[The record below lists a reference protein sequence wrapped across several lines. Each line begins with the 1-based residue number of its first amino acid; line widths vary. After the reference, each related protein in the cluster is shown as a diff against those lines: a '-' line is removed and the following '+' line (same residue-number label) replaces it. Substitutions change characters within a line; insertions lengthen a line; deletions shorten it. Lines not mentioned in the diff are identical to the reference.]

1 MLFTGL
7 CECFRSADLSIASRP
22 SLRADLIMKNNNE
35 SIRAWAKRCHLTI
48 HSSLVTFAP
57 AARLKEFQPSGPPAR
72 SRVVTEYYS
81 YDNEQLITKRK
92 CGLSAIAP
100 KFCRSPGAAAQCDTD
115 KNWLTF
121 MRLKLLVI
129 QTDLLSRFTIPI
141 RNHILSH
148 FFYIY

>member
-1 MLFTGL
+1 MKFTSSRSSIRGTRRSTHAAHIVGMADIDELFDL
-7 CECFRSADLSIASRP
+7 CSLASIKKASRRSADLSIASRP

-81 YDNEQLITKRK
+81 YDNKQLITKRK

-100 KFCRSPGAAAQCDTD
+100 KF
-115 KNWLTF
+115 L
-121 MRLKLLVI
+121 
-129 QTDLLSRFTIPI
+129 
-141 RNHILSH
+141 
-148 FFYIY
+148 